1 MIANAI
7 SIPDQKDQEKKYKIL
22 KQIIL
27 GSHVVNLVIKKSH
40 PPRRMG
46 MVEVGFVPELL

>member
-22 KQIIL
+22 KQIIQ
-27 GSHVVNLVIKKSH
+27 GSHVVNLVIKKIPSAAAD
-40 PPRRMG
+40 G
-46 MVEVGFVPELL
+46 NG